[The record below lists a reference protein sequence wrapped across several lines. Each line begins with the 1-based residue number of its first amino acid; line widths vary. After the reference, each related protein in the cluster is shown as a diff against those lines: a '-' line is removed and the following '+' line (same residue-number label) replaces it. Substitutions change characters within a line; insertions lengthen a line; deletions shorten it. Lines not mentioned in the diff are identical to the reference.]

1 MSVSAETIDAPIAAL
16 RRPDAIAAELRF
28 EIEDLYAEY
37 AACIDEGRFAEWP
50 EFFLEECTYKIVPRE
65 NFDRGLPLCTVWAES
80 KGMLQDR
87 VVGITQTMMYAP
99 HYWRHIVSRLR
110 IREASA
116 ESIRVEAN
124 YAIFRTTP
132 DEPSEVF
139 QVGRYLDEIVR
150 DKADGRL
157 KFREKLCVFDTVLIP
172 NSLIYP
178 I

>member
-1 MSVSAETIDAPIAAL
+1 MSAMTETSATVPAAGRRDA
-16 RRPDAIAAELRF
+16 AIPVELRF
-28 EIEDLYAEY
+28 EIQDLYAEY
-37 AACIDEGRFAEWP
+37 AACIDEGRFQEWP

-87 VVGITQTMMYAP
+87 VVGITQTMMYGP
-99 HYWRHIVSRLR
+99 HYWRHVVSTPR
-110 IREASA
+110 IREAGA
-116 ESIRVEAN
+116 GPIRVEAN
-124 YAIFRTTP
+124 YAVFRTAP
-132 DEPSEVF
+132 DAPSEVF

-150 DKADGRL
+150 DETDGRL